1 MTHMGETILVVDDD
15 AQVRDVLKRIVESF
29 GYKVVLASDGKDAL
43 NKALAM
49 SSLDLVL
56 TDVVMPNQGGFD
68 FIAEL
73 AKHRPQVEVIFMS
86 AYTADEKLDEQVAD
100 GKNRFLAK
108 PFKPSELQRK
118 IQLALL

>member
-1 MTHMGETILVVDDD
+1 MGETILVVDDD

-73 AKHRPQVEVIFMS
+73 AKYRPQVEVIFMS

-100 GKNRFLAK
+100 GKARFLAK

>member
-73 AKHRPQVEVIFMS
+73 AKYRPQVEVIFMS

-100 GKNRFLAK
+100 GKARFLAK